1 MNMLELKRNKSIN
14 LIYICVMKFALCL
27 LIPFFSYC
35 QFFTID
41 DNYIEMYNSSTQG
54 NFSQNTYLNTIDDL
68 TISYEII
75 VDSLPIEWEFQNC
88 FPTCNPIGTYSFG
101 PISFPSDSSV
111 YLNGHFYPNGVEGEA
126 LLVMELNA
134 NHGTQIDTVSWRAVA
149 MSEVNLTEHVDLN
162 SQIKLITN
170 LNGQIVNDIR
180 KEKVLIITYQNNQ
193 SKLFYILR

>member
-1 MNMLELKRNKSIN
+1 MNMLELKRSKSIN

-27 LIPFFSYC
+27 LIPFFSYS

-41 DNYIEMYNSSTQG
+41 ENYIEMYNSSTQG

-88 FPTCNPIGTYSFG
+88 FPTCSPINTYSFG
-101 PISFPSDSSV
+101 QFLPSDSSV
-111 YLNGHFYPNGVEGEA
+111 YLNAHFYPNGVRA

-170 LNGQIVNDIR
+170 LNGQIVKDIR
-180 KEKVLIITYQNNQ
+180 KEKSFDNYLSKQ
-193 SKLFYILR
+193 SK